1 MDNDPRLINALPEP
15 WAALEGHSLAVVC
28 CGVGKGGGMA
38 GVEGRVWTGSMDGT
52 VKVSH
57 WFSSPNGMT
66 VLLIRTLPTVSDLG
80 TQPSSIVDDV

>member
-1 MDNDPRLINALPEP
+1 
-15 WAALEGHSLAVVC
+15 
-28 CGVGKGGGMA
+28 MA